1 MTFSSGD
8 SFEEMVKNTD
18 FYVDKSMLIADI
30 IDGEEV
36 MIIVKPRRSGK
47 STNLQM
53 MRMFFEIKKNKDE
66 ERAARMLFE
75 GGTF

>member
-66 ERAARMLFE
+66 ERAAWMLFE